1 MSTQPIGIFDSG
13 IGGTSIFQEV
23 HKLLP
28 SENIIYLADSANAP
42 YGNKSQEDILNLSI
56 KNTLK
61 EYILID
67 ELSAIHSGV
76 KASQGS
82 FSLPFDGWIVKNGKK
97 TSIEAA
103 TVAGDILNVLNS
115 IVKIEEEQIVTHQ
128 GISPHI
134 WVENISITGEA

>member
-1 MSTQPIGIFDSG
+1 MDYIEYTERDKDESLCI
-13 IGGTSIFQEV
+13 
-23 HKLLP
+23 
-28 SENIIYLADSANAP
+28 N
-42 YGNKSQEDILNLSI
+42 
-56 KNTLK
+56 NTHK

-82 FSLPFDGWIVKNGKK
+82 FSLPFDGWIVNNGKK

-103 TVAGDILNVLNS
+103 TVAGDILKVLID
-115 IVKIEEEQIVTHQ
+115 IVKIEDEQVVTHQ
-128 GISPHI
+128 GISPHV